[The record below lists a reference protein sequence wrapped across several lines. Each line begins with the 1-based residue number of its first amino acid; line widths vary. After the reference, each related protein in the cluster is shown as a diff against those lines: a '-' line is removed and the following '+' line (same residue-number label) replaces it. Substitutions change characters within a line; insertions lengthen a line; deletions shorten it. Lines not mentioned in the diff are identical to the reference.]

1 MTKIKLLIN
10 QSEIGAGTRGSSLG
24 PNAMKIAALNAGS
37 EFFFRNEQLIIP
49 NENEQLYEAVDTPF
63 AKRIEAI
70 QRVFTNVCN
79 TVKQT
84 LDNDIFP
91 VIIAADHA
99 SAGGTIAGLKA
110 KFPNDRLGVI
120 WIDAHADLHNP
131 YTTPSGNVHGMP
143 LATAIADDN
152 IEMQKNNIEGKTLTA
167 WQAIKSMGKI
177 EPKILPEDI
186 VFIAVRDT
194 EKEEEHLMQK
204 HSMRNFTVAEVKRN
218 GPDTVAQQALAQ
230 LKDCDKIFLSFDV
243 DSMDCELVSMG
254 TGTPVP
260 NGLTENE
267 STHIINQ
274 LLKDPRICAL
284 ELVEVNPTLDNKC
297 NTMAE
302 TAFRILERACQLIKS
317 RS

>member
-37 EFFFRNEQLIIP
+37 DFFFRNKQVIIP
-49 NENEQLYEAVDTPF
+49 NENEQLYEHVDTPF

-70 QRVFTNVCN
+70 QRVFNNVCN
-79 TVKQT
+79 AVKQT
-84 LDNDIFP
+84 LDEASFP
-91 VIIAADHA
+91 VIVAADHA

-110 KFPNDRLGVI
+110 KFPKERLGVI

-152 IEMQKNNIEGKTLTA
+152 IEMQKNNIEGKTLTT
-167 WQAIKSMGKI
+167 WKAIKSMGGI
-177 EPKILPEDI
+177 EPKILPKDI
-186 VFIAVRDT
+186 VFIGVRDT

-204 HSMRNFTVAEVKRN
+204 HNMRNFTVAEVKRN
-218 GPDTVAQQALAQ
+218 GPDTVAQQALAE
-230 LKDCDKIFLSFDV
+230 LSDCDKIFLSFDV

-260 NGLTENE
+260 NGLNENE

-274 LLKDPRICAL
+274 LLKDPRVCAF

-302 TAFRILERACQLIKS
+302 TAFRVLERACQVINS
-317 RS
+317 